1 MPRRRRRKSAPNKIP
16 AQNLA
21 AALDVYATISG
32 LQVLYE
38 SSLVSGRLS
47 SPVDGMLT
55 SGAALQNLLAGTGLS
70 GRMTDVDAV
79 TISVKPEEH
88 AHVPSGPEL
97 QFVAGIQSGIT
108 AALCQRVETRPRNFR
123 AAVQLWIAEYGV
135 VRRVSVLGST
145 GDFRRDDAIAQA
157 LQHLDLGMRPPPGL
171 PQPLTL
177 AILPLRLDQGLAC
190 EDR

>member
-1 MPRRRRRKSAPNKIP
+1 MNFWKRHCHRALRPALLCGMLACLATIVLPHSGIAEAEASEVRTYKIP

-97 QFVAGIQSGIT
+97 Q
-108 AALCQRVETRPRNFR
+108 L
-123 AAVQLWIAEYGV
+123 
-135 VRRVSVLGST
+135 
-145 GDFRRDDAIAQA
+145 
-157 LQHLDLGMRPPPGL
+157 
-171 PQPLTL
+171 
-177 AILPLRLDQGLAC
+177 
-190 EDR
+190 